1 VVAISSKAFYIAQG
15 AAAGVFFGTASIFIR
30 FLPNMDALSISFV
43 RVLAAGLFLTSVGLA
58 LRRTA
63 FVEGVRRLGF
73 SPAWLGFFL
82 ALHFIFFVAAVK
94 NTSVVNA
101 TTLVNTTPAWALL
114 LGWLL
119 GRIKPS
125 RLSLA
130 GLALTLA
137 GVLSMTAGEFSTAP
151 QNMLGNVYGLMG
163 ALFWALYLVSG
174 KSVREGSELL
184 MTMGPLYLWT
194 AAATG
199 AATLLVSGGIAMP
212 SAGELAPMMGLIIFP
227 TLLGHTLSFSSLKGL
242 RPYETSALNL
252 LEPFSA
258 TLLAAVVLQE
268 VLPLN
273 NYLSAV
279 VTLLGIYLVLG
290 R

>member
-1 VVAISSKAFYIAQG
+1 VEG
-15 AAAGVFFGTASIFIR
+15 
-30 FLPNMDALSISFV
+30 
-43 RVLAAGLFLTSVGLA
+43 
-58 LRRTA
+58 LRRPGLSLA
-63 FVEGVRRLGF
+63 G
-73 SPAWLGFFL
+73 LGFFL

-114 LGWLL
+114 LGWLV

-151 QNMLGNVYGLMG
+151 QNLLGNVYGLLG
-163 ALFWALYLVSG
+163 ALFWALYLVAG
-174 KSVREGSELL
+174 KSVRESSELL
-184 MTMGPLYLWT
+184 VVVGPLYLWT
-194 AAATG
+194 AATTG
-199 AATLLVSGGIAMP
+199 VATLIVSGGITLP
-212 SAGELAPMMGLIIFP
+212 SAGELLPMVGLIVFP
-227 TLLGHTLSFSSLKGL
+227 TILAHTLSFSSLKGL
-242 RPYETSALNL
+242 RPYEASALNL

-258 TLLAAVVLQE
+258 TLLAALILYE
-268 VLPLN
+268 VSPIN
-273 NYLSAV
+273 IYLSAA
-279 VTLLGIYLVLG
+279 VTLAGIYLVVS

>member
-1 VVAISSKAFYIAQG
+1 MGRAFYIAQG
-15 AAAGVFFGTASIFIR
+15 AGAGFFFGTASIFIR
-30 FLPNMDALSISFV
+30 FLPNMDALSISFI
-43 RVLAAGLFLTSVGLA
+43 RVLAAGLFLTCVGVA

-63 FVEGVRRLGF
+63 FVEGLRRPGLSLAG
-73 SPAWLGFFL
+73 LGFFL

-114 LGWLL
+114 LGWLV

-151 QNMLGNVYGLMG
+151 QNLLGNVYGLLG
-163 ALFWALYLVSG
+163 ALFWALYLVAG

-184 MTMGPLYLWT
+184 VVVGPLYLWT
-194 AAATG
+194 AATTG
-199 AATLLVSGGIAMP
+199 VATLFVSGGITLP
-212 SAGELAPMMGLIIFP
+212 SAGELPPMTGLIVFP
-227 TLLGHTLSFSSLKGL
+227 TILGHTLSFSSLKGL
-242 RPYETSALNL
+242 RPYEASALNL
-252 LEPFSA
+252 LEPLSA
-258 TLLAAVVLQE
+258 TLLAALILYE
-268 VLPLN
+268 VSPIN
-273 NYLSAV
+273 IYLSAA
-279 VTLLGIYLVLG
+279 VTLAGIYLVVS